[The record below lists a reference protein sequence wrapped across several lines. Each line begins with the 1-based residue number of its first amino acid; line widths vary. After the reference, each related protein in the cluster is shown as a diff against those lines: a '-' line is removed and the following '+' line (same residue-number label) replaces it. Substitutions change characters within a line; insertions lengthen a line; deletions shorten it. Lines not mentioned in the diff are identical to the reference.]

1 MTAAD
6 RAARR
11 HVREKATVDRLVKG
25 IKRRPE
31 PSRAEQE
38 HQDGATTST
47 GLPVE
52 DQVRKEW
59 GPAKGGLPTFGR
71 SRRRFLSPRFLAC
84 RAGATRSIGV
94 VDFASKTA
102 SRIDNNCGLS
112 AARP

>member
-38 HQDGATTST
+38 QQDGATTST

-59 GPAKGGLPTFGR
+59 GPGKGGLPTFWPEPPAFLVAPLPR
-71 SRRRFLSPRFLAC
+71 ASRRRNPINWR
-84 RAGATRSIGV
+84 R
-94 VDFASKTA
+94 
-102 SRIDNNCGLS
+102 
-112 AARP
+112 